1 MACPRA
7 QLPLESVMHLVRQPP
22 SGMPVHPALSH
33 EGSLLERFRRVR
45 ALTGALCEPL
55 SSEDMVVQSMPE
67 ASPAKWHLAHTTWFF
82 ETFLLAPREPG
93 FRWFHP
99 KYGYLFNSYYDAV
112 GPRHARA
119 RRGLL
124 TRPSLEEVGAYRA
137 QVDAR
142 VEALLARPLG
152 EEARSVLEL
161 GLNHEQ
167 QHQELLLTD
176 VKHALYA
183 NPLRPA
189 YASSLPPSHRTA
201 PPLEFV
207 EHAGGLREVGHAG
220 PGFAFDNE
228 GPRHRVWL
236 EPFAIAAR
244 AVTNAEYLAFVE
256 DGGYRRPELW
266 LSDGFGA
273 VQANGWD
280 APLYWERDSGEWTS
294 FTLHGARRLDLE
306 EPVAHVSFYEA
317 DAYARWA
324 GARLPTEEEWE
335 VAATGAGG
343 NGAFLDLRCFHPS
356 VASCEARPAQLLGDV
371 WEWTR
376 SAYGPY
382 PRFRAAAGALGEYNG
397 KFMCNQLVL
406 RGGSC
411 ATPPGHVRTTYRNFF
426 YPDARWQFSG
436 IRLAREA

>member
-1 MACPRA
+1 
-7 QLPLESVMHLVRQPP
+7 MHLVPQPLGTP
-22 SGMPVHPALSH
+22 SAHAALSRAG
-33 EGSLLERFRRVR
+33 ELLARFREVR
-45 ALTGALCEPL
+45 ARTDALAAPL
-55 SSEDMVVQSMPE
+55 SPEDMVVQSMPD

-93 FRWFHP
+93 YAPFHP
-99 KYGYLFNSYYDAV
+99 RYAYLFNSYYDAV

-119 RRGLL
+119 LRGLL
-124 TRPSLEEVGAYRA
+124 TRPSRDEVRAYRA

-142 VEALLARPLG
+142 VEALASGGLDAEG
-152 EEARSVLEL
+152 SAVLEL
-161 GLNHEQ
+161 GLHHEQ

-176 VKHALYA
+176 LKHALFA

-189 YASSLPPSHRTA
+189 YAPPLAVAARRA
-201 PPLEFV
+201 PPLGFV
-207 EHAGGLREVGHAG
+207 AHAGGLREVGHAG

-236 EPFAIAAR
+236 EPFALGTR
-244 AVTNAEYLAFVE
+244 AVTSGEYLRFME

-266 LSDGFGA
+266 LFDGFA
-273 VQANGWD
+273 AAQANRWE
-280 APLYWERDSGEWTS
+280 APLYWERERGGWTA
-294 FTLHGARRLDLE
+294 FTLHGPRPLDLE
-306 EPVAHVSFYEA
+306 EPVTHVSLYEA

-324 GARLPTEEEWE
+324 GARLPAEEEWE
-335 VAATGAGG
+335 VAAADAAEDGATADGG
-343 NGAFLDLRCFHPS
+343 RYHPAVAAEGGGARL
-356 VASCEARPAQLLGDV
+356 AQLLGDV

-376 SAYGPY
+376 SAHAPY
-382 PRFRAAAGALGEYNG
+382 PRFRPAAGALGEYNG

-411 ATPPGHVRTTYRNFF
+411 ATPAGHVRPTYRNFF
-426 YPDARWQFSG
+426 HPETRWQFSG